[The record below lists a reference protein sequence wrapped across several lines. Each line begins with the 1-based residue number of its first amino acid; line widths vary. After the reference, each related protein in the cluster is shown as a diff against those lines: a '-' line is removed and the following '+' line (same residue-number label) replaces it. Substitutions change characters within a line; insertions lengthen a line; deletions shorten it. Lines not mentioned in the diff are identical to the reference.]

1 MEVASPL
8 TVSYVFDK
16 KRTLFSIP
24 NAFIW
29 REAAKTLRVQT
40 DSIKSSLLRSF
51 SVDQLGKEIDPEMV
65 VVVNVPNTS
74 KNYWFVRVNA
84 VPGQDIR
91 GFGPEFLFAIPADVQ
106 IDLKKRMAKMVAT
119 PLIVELASVM
129 AATGHESFDPAVYPE
144 CERNPPLLDMY
155 TRTFFLAI
163 RPVASEDCAVLP
175 SPVGR
180 ENCARPWPFAKTHGS
195 MPFDLELM
203 VDDAVELIMKNC
215 ISSLT
220 SSRDRSSSCRDLL
233 SLRRVNSTLK
243 RTVDHATVKH
253 MKEIFHLI
261 KSALTCSA
269 NTEYMGAAR
278 DRLLKEHCS
287 LFNLV
292 QHHDVH
298 ELTYY
303 LVYSER
309 PPSKP
314 LNTVSDNA
322 DDLRLA
328 KHQRI
333 RA

>member
-24 NAFIW
+24 NTFIW

-51 SVDQLGKEIDPEMV
+51 SVEQLGKQIDPEMV
-65 VVVNVPNTS
+65 VVVNVPNTPH
-74 KNYWFVRVNA
+74 NYWFVRVNA
-84 VPGQDIR
+84 VPGNDIR

-106 IDLKKRMAKMVAT
+106 VNLKKRMAKMVAT
-119 PLIVELASVM
+119 ALTIELSSVM
-129 AATGHESFDPAVYPE
+129 AATSCQPFDPAAYPE

-163 RPVASEDCAVLP
+163 RPVASEDFTTLP

-180 ENCARPWPFAKTHGS
+180 ENCARPWPFAKTHGNT
-195 MPFDLELM
+195 PFDLASLA
-203 VDDAVELIMKNC
+203 DDAVELIMKNC

-220 SSRDRSSSCRDLL
+220 SSRDRSTSCRDLL
-233 SLRRVNSTLK
+233 SLRRVNRTL
-243 RTVDHATVKH
+243 RHAVDHATVKH

-269 NTEYMGAAR
+269 NTEYMGTAR
-278 DRLLKEHCS
+278 DRLLKERCS

-292 QHHDVH
+292 QHHEVH

-314 LNTVSDNA
+314 INSVVGNRE
-322 DDLRLA
+322 DLRLA